1 MLEVGDKAP
10 EFSVLNQ
17 IGETVSLSHFKG
29 KKVVLY
35 FYPKDDTPGCTTEAI
50 AFTKLKAQFEAA
62 NTVILGVSKDSVESH
77 QHFCTKY
84 DLTVQLLS
92 DNDMAIIEPYG
103 VWQEKKNYGKTYMGI
118 SRTTYLIDEDGKIA
132 KVWKNVK
139 AEGHA
144 EAVYKVVSG
153 E

>member
-17 IGETVSLSHFKG
+17 IGETVSLSQFKG
-29 KKVVLY
+29 KKVALY
-35 FYPKDDTPGCTTEAI
+35 FYPKDDTPGCTIEAI